1 LPAYMVPSQ
10 VVSVVELPLTANGKV
25 DRQALARMDVAR
37 EQQTE
42 QSARTPVEEVLCG
55 IWSETL
61 GLKEVGVRE
70 NFFDLGGHS
79 LLATQIVSRVR
90 EVFDVELEL
99 RTIFQYPTIEGLAT
113 VIEQLQLE
121 TSDDGESLSRILAEI
136 KDLSEDEAAAVFVEE
151 QPFLMGVTNE
161 QSL

>member
-1 LPAYMVPSQ
+1 MAPSQ

-25 DRQALARMDVAR
+25 DRQALARMEVER